1 LQHNPGKMKKNIVLV
16 GVAGVGKTTLGE
28 IAAEKLNMAFLD
40 MDMSFEVSEEADV
53 DTLLSR
59 YGEDG
64 FDKKSLSFFEK
75 QIRSKDRTI
84 FAASCRVVGYKMF
97 WDIVKQNGISIHLLG
112 ERRDVYMRQDMW
124 LGGRKLTQKEK
135 SNKRWQSD
143 FNDYFTWKIRQC
155 KEADYTVRVVGDK
168 QIDAE
173 TLCKTIKRLISG
185 ARPIGY
191 FAYKTPSHFYETV
204 TPKIARAS
212 PQMHSGSFI

>member
-1 LQHNPGKMKKNIVLV
+1 MPHTVQQNPGKIKRNIVLV

-28 IAAEKLNMAFLD
+28 IAAEKLNMAFVD

-59 YGEDG
+59 YGEEG

-84 FAASCRVVGYKMF
+84 FAASSRVVRYKMF
-97 WDIVKQNGISIHLLG
+97 WDIVKQNGISIHLRG
-112 ERRDVYMRQDMW
+112 ESLDVYMRQDMW

-135 SNKRWQSD
+135 SNKRWKAD
-143 FNDYFTWKIRQC
+143 FNDYYTWKIRQC
-155 KEADYTVRVVGDK
+155 KGADHTVRVVGDK

-173 TLCKTIKRLISG
+173 ALCKTIEQLISVDG
-185 ARPIGY
+185 T
-191 FAYKTPSHFYETV
+191 KKEDVSN
-204 TPKIARAS
+204 
-212 PQMHSGSFI
+212 